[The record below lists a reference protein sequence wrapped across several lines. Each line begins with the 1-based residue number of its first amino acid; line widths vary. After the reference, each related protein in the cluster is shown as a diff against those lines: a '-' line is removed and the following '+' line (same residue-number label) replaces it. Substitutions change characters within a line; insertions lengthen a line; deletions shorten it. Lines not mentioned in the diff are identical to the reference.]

1 MARSILSIQINDLFS
16 QGKSI
21 AEIAKNLKCKKSTV
35 RYHTDP
41 VYKEECLEKRR
52 NYKKRI
58 RAAKKKKIIDR
69 FGAKCQICFYN
80 KCQNSLNFHHIDPST
95 KCFDVSDA
103 TCRLNIPDELLE
115 KELKK
120 CILIC
125 ANCHN
130 EIHAGVTEIPENVKN
145 PLTNEENVVVCTRS
159 LEVVISEDGKSAE
172 KAENILTTQQIVVS

>member
-21 AEIAKNLKCKKSTV
+21 TEIAKNLKCNRSTV

-41 VYKEECLEKRR
+41 VYKEKCLEKKR

-103 TCRLNIPDELLE
+103 TCRKNIPDELLE

-130 EIHAGVTEIPENVKN
+130 EIHAGMTEIPENVKN
-145 PLTNEENVVVCTRS
+145 PLTNEENVVGCTRS
-159 LEVVISEDGKSAE
+159 LEVVISADGKSAE
-172 KAENILTTQQIVVS
+172 KAENILTIQQIVVS